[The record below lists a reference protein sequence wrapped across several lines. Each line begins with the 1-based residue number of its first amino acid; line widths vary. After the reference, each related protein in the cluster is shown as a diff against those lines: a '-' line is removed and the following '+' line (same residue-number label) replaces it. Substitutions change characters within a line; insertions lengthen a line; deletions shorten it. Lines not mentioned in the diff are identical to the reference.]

1 MCYGLLLAIS
11 APSDKVGLFVLQT
24 VTFGG
29 GGMLLDTVIVTV
41 SRLVAQP
48 S

>member
-11 APSDKVGLFVLQT
+11 APSDKDGLFVLHT
-24 VTFGG
+24 VTSGG

-41 SRLVAQP
+41 SQLVAQP